1 MATLTI
7 RNVPPKVVKSLKTV
21 ARQNRR
27 SMEQEVRA
35 LLDEY
40 VGDRL
45 ALLEQIE
52 AAWDRQRRR
61 PTPREVDA
69 WIDAGRR

>member
-7 RNVPPKVVKSLKTV
+7 RNVPPKVVKTLKAL
-21 ARQNRR
+21 ARENRR

-40 VGDRL
+40 AGDRL

-52 AAWDRQRRR
+52 AGWVRQTRR
-61 PTPREVDA
+61 PSPREVDG
-69 WIDAGRR
+69 WIETGRR

>member
-7 RNVPPKVVKSLKTV
+7 RNVPPKVVKALKAN
-21 ARQNRR
+21 ARENRR

-40 VGDRL
+40 AGDRL
-45 ALLEQIE
+45 ALLEEIE
-52 AAWDRQRRR
+52 AGWVRQTRR
-61 PTPREVDA
+61 PSPREVDG
-69 WIDAGRR
+69 WVETGRR

>member
-7 RNVPPKVVKSLKTV
+7 RNVRPKVIRALKTL
-21 ARQNRR
+21 ARRNGR
-27 SMEQEVRA
+27 SMEQEVRT

-40 VGDRL
+40 VGERL

-52 AAWDRQRRR
+52 AAWQRQTRR
-61 PTPREVDA
+61 PEAHEIDS
-69 WIDAGRR
+69 WIEAGRA

>member
-1 MATLTI
+1 
-7 RNVPPKVVKSLKTV
+7 VKSLKAL
-21 ARQNRR
+21 ARENRR

-52 AAWDRQRRR
+52 AAWSRQTRR
-61 PTPREVDA
+61 PSARDVDA
-69 WIDAGRR
+69 WIDTGRP